1 MSVTHAQKE
10 ISLSPKEYAL
20 LELVMRNPKRI
31 FSRSAVIDKLWTAN
45 EAPAES
51 TVTNLVKDLRRKLKN
66 AGIPHAPLETLHGS
80 GYRLKLPPEI
90 PLALTPNPPLD
101 SAPAQGVQPRPTATP
116 PLTGR

>member
-1 MSVTHAQKE
+1 
-10 ISLSPKEYAL
+10 
-20 LELVMRNPKRI
+20 MRNPKRI

-90 PLALTPNPPLD
+90 PLALTPNLPLD